1 MTLELQPAEVRCSFL
16 ASLNYRQKIS
26 GTAGSHK
33 KCHAVP
39 EGKIGGVYYC
49 PIGVLPLT
57 AVKAVV
63 LAGPQAIT
71 PASSDTKL
79 RVPVAVIPVA
89 TCVDAVER

>member
-1 MTLELQPAEVRCSFL
+1 MTVK
-16 ASLNYRQKIS
+16 KIS
-26 GTAGSHK
+26 GTADTPK
-33 KCHAVP
+33 KRHAVP
-39 EGKIGGVYYC
+39 VGKVGSVYYC

-79 RVPVAVIPVA
+79 RVPVAVIPDA
-89 TCVDAVER
+89 T